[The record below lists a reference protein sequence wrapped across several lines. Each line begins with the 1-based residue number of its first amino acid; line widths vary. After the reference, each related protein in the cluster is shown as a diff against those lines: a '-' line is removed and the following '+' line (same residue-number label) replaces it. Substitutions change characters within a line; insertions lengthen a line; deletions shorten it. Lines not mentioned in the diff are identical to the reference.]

1 MADVVDL
8 ISIRA
13 TVDCPGG
20 GRLVTLGAPGVTI
33 DPRGE
38 IWVDPEGIDETL
50 AALSACG
57 AGLFLFLARDGDCP
71 PGFRALLR
79 RRVRQRGIAF
89 AALPIDDFSAPG
101 AAWMQAWRRLEG
113 RVSALLT
120 GDRAIALC
128 CSYGAGRSGM
138 VAAHILNARGLSVE
152 EALSMVRRAF
162 PESVESPLQEA
173 WLHNQ
178 NNGRADA
185 GQITGKGKA

>member
-1 MADVVDL
+1 MADVDDL

-57 AGLFLFLARDGDCP
+57 AGLFLFLARDRDCP

-101 AAWMQAWRRLEG
+101 AAWMQAWGRLEG

-152 EALSMVRRAF
+152 EALSTVRRAF

-178 NNGRADA
+178 NNDRADPR
-185 GQITGKGKA
+185 QSIGKGKA

>member
-1 MADVVDL
+1 MADRDDP

-38 IWVDPEGIDETL
+38 LWVDPAGIDETL
-50 AALSACG
+50 TALAACG
-57 AGLFLFLARDGDCP
+57 TDLFLFLARDGDCP
-71 PGFRALLR
+71 PGFRTLLR

-101 AAWMQAWRRLEG
+101 AAWMRAWRRLEA
-113 RVSALLT
+113 RASALLARD
-120 GDRAIALC
+120 GAIALC

-138 VAAHILNARGLSVE
+138 IAAYILNARGLSVE
-152 EALSMVRRAF
+152 EALATVRRAF
-162 PESVESPLQEA
+162 PESVESPLQED

-178 NNGRADA
+178 DNGRADA
-185 GQITGKGKA
+185 RQSTGKGKA